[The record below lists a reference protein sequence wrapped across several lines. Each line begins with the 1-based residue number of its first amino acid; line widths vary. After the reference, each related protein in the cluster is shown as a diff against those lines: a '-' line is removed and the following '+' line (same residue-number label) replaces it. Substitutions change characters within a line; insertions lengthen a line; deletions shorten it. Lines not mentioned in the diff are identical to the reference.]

1 MPKSESTRPFFK
13 SLLGQMVLATVLP
26 ATVVLGTVVTF
37 DIMHTY
43 DQALEDE
50 KVILVQAAETVATH
64 MNARNREGLLAADMV
79 AAAQRGGLFGQRELT
94 VRALRTALDANPTIT
109 GLSIAYEPNADG
121 NDVATL
127 PASGT
132 QSSGRFLPY
141 WYRDWRS
148 NDRVAFKAVVG
159 MDDSLYYLGP
169 KENWERRQDS
179 RPMMT
184 EPYEYDGQLMVEHAC
199 PIIIDG
205 KFKGAITA
213 DRSLSDLQTEIN
225 GLAEELKLDI
235 YIVSTKG
242 KVVVASNGTQRPFI
256 SAAESWRTKPIDE
269 TPQGINLKKMIT
281 EHAAGTSEVLNDPA
295 TRGRSFFAA
304 APIAA
309 GNWMAVVAT
318 AESTV
323 TAPIIS
329 DAYRSCISALIG
341 VTIIALVIYFPTRLL
356 AQRIDQAAKAAEQVA
371 AGDLTRVSTKTTRGD
386 ETGDLFRAL
395 DSMTDDLNSLVGQV
409 REASVELSSTA
420 TELATTSRKQD
431 EVVASFGASSTQ
443 IAAAVREIN
452 ATGQELS
459 REMEHV
465 NDVATSTSKLAQDG
479 RVQLETMEG
488 AMQSLDHA
496 TTGVAD
502 RLAAINEKA
511 VNIGG
516 VVTTITKVAE
526 QTNLLSVNAAIEA
539 EKAGE
544 YGRGFLVVAREIRRL
559 ADQTGQATLDI
570 ERMVKEMQGA
580 VSSGVMEMDRFSEQ
594 VRRNVTDVR
603 TIGRSMSDIIGS
615 VDESSRS
622 FGTVREGMRS
632 QSSGAGQISEAMT
645 TLTSNAKASAEA
657 VKEFSRASD
666 ILQRSIGMLKTAI
679 AAFQLR
685 A

>member
-1 MPKSESTRPFFK
+1 MRNNESSRPFFK
-13 SLLGQMVLATVLP
+13 SLLGQMVLAAILPTALVFSTIVLLNNVRRYYSSLDSEK
-26 ATVVLGTVVTF
+26 AVLYEGAQSVA
-37 DIMHTY
+37 
-43 DQALEDE
+43 ALVDA
-50 KVILVQAAETVATH
+50 K
-64 MNARNREGLLAADMV
+64 NRQGMLAADMV
-79 AAAQRGGLFGQRELT
+79 AAAQRGGLFGQREMT
-94 VRALRTALDANPTIT
+94 VRALRASMDANPDIT

-121 NDVATL
+121 NDVAAL

-132 QSSGRFLPY
+132 ENSGRFVPY
-141 WYRDWRS
+141 WFRDWKS
-148 NDRVAFKAVVG
+148 NDRVAFKSNSG
-159 MDDSLYYLGP
+159 METNLFYQGP
-169 KENWERRQDS
+169 KENWERKQDS
-179 RPMMT
+179 HPMMT
-184 EPYEYDGQLMVEHAC
+184 EPYDFEGQLMVEHAV

-205 KFKGAITA
+205 KFKGAATA
-213 DRSLSDLQTEIN
+213 DRALKDLQRDIN
-225 GLAEELKLDI
+225 AIADSLDCDI
-235 YIVSTKG
+235 YIVSARG
-242 KVVVASNGTQRPFI
+242 KVVVAANGTERPFVS
-256 SAAESWRTKPIDE
+256 SAEAWRTKPIEE
-269 TPQGINLKKMIT
+269 TPSGNIIKALIAT
-281 EHAAGTSEVLNDPA
+281 HATGATDALEDPA
-295 TRGRSFFAA
+295 TRGYSFFAA
-304 APIAA
+304 APISA
-309 GNWMAVVAT
+309 GNWTAVVSIP
-318 AESTV
+318 ESTV
-323 TAPIIS
+323 TAPIMANIYQS
-329 DAYRSCISALIG
+329 SLIG
-341 VTIIALVIYFPTRLL
+341 LAGIAVIALTIYFPTRRQ
-356 AQRIDQAAKAAEQVA
+356 AKRIDLAARAAEQVA
-371 AGDLTRVSTKTTRGD
+371 AGDLTRESSKNMDTD

-395 DSMTDDLNSLVGQV
+395 DSMTADLNSLVGQV

-431 EVVASFGASSTQ
+431 EVVASFGASSAQ
-443 IAAAVREIN
+443 VAAAVRQIN

-479 RVQLETMEG
+479 RLQLETMEG

-496 TTGVAD
+496 TAGVAD
-502 RLAAINEKA
+502 RLSAINEKA

-615 VDESSRS
+615 VDEAGRS

-632 QSSGAGQISEAMT
+632 QSSGASQISEAMT
-645 TLTSNAKASAEA
+645 TLTGNARASAEA
-657 VKEFSRASD
+657 VKEFSRASE
-666 ILQRSIGMLKTAI
+666 ILQRSIGMLKAAI